1 MSEHIQPRSE
11 SWRAAVIRRLRTWT
25 RRPIEQPTRG
35 EWPVATVVILAALIL
50 MTLRIGSQRI
60 DPDELAHLHSAW
72 LWLQGLEPYIDF
84 FEHHPPF
91 YWLLLR
97 PVVSWFSEGNLHSA
111 VVAARI
117 LTLATVV
124 LTVLA
129 TYSAAGE
136 LLGSRRAGL
145 FSAAA
150 WALFCCL
157 SNRMIH
163 ARPDQL
169 MLLLLVYGTYLAARG
184 LGFCKK
190 RLPSPVTAAVGGFVL
205 GAAVCVLQKGLFWV
219 LPFGLSAAVAP
230 LICRDRYGRPR
241 LRALI
246 CFVSGGLA
254 AGALMVGW
262 ITVFSDWQAFWY
274 GNVSRNVPV
283 IGRLTR
289 GGKWWLVLTKG
300 PFVWPMPSAVVSA
313 IGAVLLLLHNRA
325 TRTVTIFAGIAG
337 SSALVVFAL
346 FAWQQYQFPLLWWM
360 SLLGGFAFAG
370 ITARLNG
377 YWTAACAL
385 LAVLPVAIALNLY
398 FPRLHDSRN
407 SLSASLSPYQAVLD
421 RVKLGDTMI
430 ALSHR
435 NPVFVM
441 SAVPLL
447 WMTRMLEPSVER
459 DREFV
464 EAIVRRR
471 PRFVILANYRALRT
485 DVAPIGRLYYRLNE
499 FVLEKR

>member
-1 MSEHIQPRSE
+1 
-11 SWRAAVIRRLRTWT
+11 
-25 RRPIEQPTRG
+25 
-35 EWPVATVVILAALIL
+35 
-50 MTLRIGSQRI
+50 
-60 DPDELAHLHSAW
+60 
-72 LWLQGLEPYIDF
+72 
-84 FEHHPPF
+84 
-91 YWLLLR
+91 
-97 PVVSWFSEGNLHSA
+97 
-111 VVAARI
+111 
-117 LTLATVV
+117 
-124 LTVLA
+124 
-129 TYSAAGE
+129 
-136 LLGSRRAGL
+136 
-145 FSAAA
+145 
-150 WALFCCL
+150 
-157 SNRMIH
+157 
-163 ARPDQL
+163 
-169 MLLLLVYGTYLAARG
+169 
-184 LGFCKK
+184 
-190 RLPSPVTAAVGGFVL
+190 
-205 GAAVCVLQKGLFWV
+205 
-219 LPFGLSAAVAP
+219 
-230 LICRDRYGRPR
+230 
-241 LRALI
+241 
-246 CFVSGGLA
+246 
-254 AGALMVGW
+254 MVGW